1 MMAKRTDGPMQAF
14 AIGYDAQGRLMN
26 ELDCARKVAAA
37 AETTGQ
43 ALTCAGSHSENRL
56 FSH

>member
-37 AETTGQ
+37 AETTG
-43 ALTCAGSHSENRL
+43 
-56 FSH
+56 